1 MSSVTPERIQ
11 QAIRTLAEL
20 ISSGHDRLWPIL
32 ERLEAERDALLDR
45 RERLARYVDTPP
57 NAASGRAELLLKQR
71 RDV

>member
-1 MSSVTPERIQ
+1 MSSVTPERLQ

-45 RERLARYVDTPP
+45 RERLARYVDMPA
-57 NAASGRAELLLKQR
+57 NSASGGMALPHKQR
-71 RDV
+71 RNV